1 MELETVFWE
10 IDDFCRYFEPMFQSH
25 LVPSQVNKRIRA
37 SQLCLSEVMTII
49 VWFHRSSYRNF
60 KHYYLKHILKHCRS
74 EFPQLVSYQRFV
86 ELIPSS
92 LIPLMYYLNTR
103 KGHNTG
109 ISFIDSTS
117 IPICHPKRAKRNKVF
132 KDLAAWGKS
141 SICWY
146 FGFKL
151 HLIINDQGEL
161 LAFQISPGNLDD
173 RVPVPSL
180 TQKIFGKIFGDKG
193 YISQKLWEELW
204 SNGLKLITPLKK
216 NMRNKLVSVEEKL
229 MLRKRSLIET
239 VNDQLKNI
247 SQLAHS
253 RHRSVTN
260 FMVNVIAALIAYTW
274 QPKKPS
280 LRFDENEL
288 EDLPVLVA

>member
-1 MELETVFWE
+1 MELEAIFWE
-10 IDDFCRYFEPMFQSH
+10 IDDFCRSFEPMFQTH
-25 LVPSQVNKRIRA
+25 LVPSQVKKRIRP
-37 SQLCLSEVMTII
+37 SKLCLSEILTI
-49 VWFHRSSYRNF
+49 VVNFHQSSYRNF

-74 EFPQLVSYQRFV
+74 EFPQLVTYQRFV
-86 ELIPSS
+86 ELMPSS

-103 KGHNTG
+103 KGTNTS
-109 ISFIDSTS
+109 INFIDSTS

-132 KDLAAWGKS
+132 KGLAAWGKS
-141 SICWY
+141 AICWY

-193 YISQKLWEELW
+193 YISQKLWQELW

-253 RHRSVTN
+253 RHRCVTN

-280 LRFDENEL
+280 LRFDDKEL
-288 EDLPVLVA
+288 EYLPVLVA